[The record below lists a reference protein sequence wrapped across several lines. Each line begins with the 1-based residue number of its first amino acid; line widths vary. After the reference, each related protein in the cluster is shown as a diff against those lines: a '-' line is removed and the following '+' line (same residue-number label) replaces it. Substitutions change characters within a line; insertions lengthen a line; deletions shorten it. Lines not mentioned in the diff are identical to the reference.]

1 MRQGGTCS
9 QMNQGGPEGHP
20 PATFGSWY
28 RPKPSDTLVIF
39 REANLHLD
47 FRVRINLASIFAI
60 SPGLP
65 ALPPAP
71 VRKPAQDLLKLR
83 NFGSGDLV

>member
-1 MRQGGTCS
+1 
-9 QMNQGGPEGHP
+9 MNQGGPEGHP

-28 RPKPSDTLVIF
+28 RPKPSVTLVIF

-47 FRVRINLASIFAI
+47 FRSIFAI